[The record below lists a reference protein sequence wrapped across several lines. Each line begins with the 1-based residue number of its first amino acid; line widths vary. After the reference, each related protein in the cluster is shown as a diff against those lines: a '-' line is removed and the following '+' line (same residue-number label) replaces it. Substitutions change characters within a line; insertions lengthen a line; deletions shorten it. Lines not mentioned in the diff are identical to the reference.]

1 MKTINRKPPLH
12 RSIKQSPNSSNTL
25 RKSKSVSNMTDLKE
39 KISFVRSKS
48 VPNMCGEFLMTNSTC
63 ILVDIVSHHDNMN
76 HPASAA
82 IEDILTSHVYGLI
95 IQTVISQ
102 LFRLI

>member
-82 IEDILTSHVYGLI
+82 IEDILASHVYGLI